1 MPDPLA
7 ARLKLL
13 RGALEQ
19 RAREER
25 EAGAESREAAA
36 RDEAA
41 ESGLP
46 AEEAGAAAAG
56 LQGWE
61 RIGELTYRRICSFEN
76 PLAGEEISEHL
87 LPRGLS
93 AGDLL
98 FFDTETTGLSGGAG
112 TLVFL
117 IALGRLAGER
127 LEVEQL
133 FLADYPGEPEF
144 LGHLGPALRSAGQYV
159 SYNGRT
165 FDAPI
170 LAGRF
175 ALNRLSLEPRGHS
188 DLLYWARRLWKRA
201 LGDCS
206 LGSIEREVLG
216 VERGQDVAGYEV
228 PGIYLDFLRR
238 GWSPRLP
245 LVWEHNL
252 QDVRT
257 LSVLFARLNR
267 MLSGGEPPGRAD
279 LASLGSWLLKAGR
292 AERGLELLRR
302 CFAEGDERAGRA
314 LGLHLKRSGRWEEAA
329 QVWRTLASDR
339 RSLFAAVELAKHA
352 EHRLRDPLEALDW
365 VRQVLGWGAPLPA
378 RTRREL
384 AARRARLE
392 RIAARRAARQA
403 QAPK

>member
-13 RGALEQ
+13 RGALQQ
-19 RAREER
+19 RAREE
-25 EAGAESREAAA
+25 AAA
-36 RDEAA
+36 AGPARGEPGPD
-41 ESGLP
+41 LP
-46 AEEAGAAAAG
+46 AGQAAAAAG

-61 RIGELTYRRICSFEN
+61 RIGELTYRRLASFEN
-76 PLAGEEISEHL
+76 PLAGQEICEHL

-93 AGDLL
+93 TEELL

-112 TLVFL
+112 TVVFL
-117 IALGRLAGER
+117 IGLGRLAGER

-144 LGHLGPALRSAGQYV
+144 LASLSPALRSAGHLV

-188 DLLYWARRLWKRA
+188 DLLYWARRLWRRV

-216 VERGQDVAGYEV
+216 LERSQDVPGWEV
-228 PGIYLDFLRR
+228 PDIYLDYLRR

-257 LSVLFARLNR
+257 LAALFARLNR
-267 MLSGGEPPGRAD
+267 VLGGGEPPERVD
-279 LASLGSWLLKAGR
+279 LASLGSWLLAAGK

-302 CFAEGDERAGRA
+302 SFGEGDERAGRA
-314 LGLHLKRSGRWEEAA
+314 LGLHLKRAGRWGEAA
-329 QVWRTLASDR
+329 EVWRRLAADG
-339 RSLFAAVELAKHA
+339 RSPFAAVELAKHA
-352 EHRLRDPLEALDW
+352 EHRLRDPQEALDW
-365 VRQVLGWGAPLPA
+365 VRRILDWGLPLEA
-378 RTRREL
+378 RFRQEL
-384 AARRARLE
+384 SARRARLE
-392 RIAARRAARQA
+392 RLASRPAGRRAQT
-403 QAPK
+403 PK

>member
-13 RGALEQ
+13 RAALQQ
-19 RAREER
+19 R
-25 EAGAESREAAA
+25 SR
-36 RDEAA
+36 
-41 ESGLP
+41 
-46 AEEAGAAAAG
+46 EEAGRDVGGNAEEEVPAGGAGLRAAAAGRDAG
-56 LQGWE
+56 LQGWQ
-61 RIGELTYRRICSFEN
+61 RTGELTYRRVTRFDD
-76 PLAGEEISEHL
+76 PLAGERISEHL
-87 LPRGLS
+87 VPPGLS

-117 IALGRLAGER
+117 VALGRLSGGQF
-127 LEVEQL
+127 EVEQF

-144 LGHLGPALRSAGQYV
+144 LQQLAPALRSAGLFV

-165 FDAPI
+165 FDAPL

-175 ALNRLSLEPRGHS
+175 ALNRLSLELRGHS

-216 VERGQDVAGYEV
+216 VRRAEDVAGHEV
-228 PGIYLDFLRR
+228 PGIYLDYLRR

-252 QDVRT
+252 QDVRS
-257 LSVLFARLNR
+257 LAELFTRLNR
-267 MLSGGEPPGRAD
+267 LLGGEELAGGAD
-279 LASLGSWLLKAGR
+279 LASLGSWLLAAGGD
-292 AERGLELLRR
+292 ERGLELLRR
-302 CFAEGDERAGRA
+302 SFAQGDERAGRA
-314 LGLHLKRSGRWEEAA
+314 LGLHLKRAGRWEEAA
-329 QVWRTLASDR
+329 DVWRSLAAGR

-352 EHRLRDPLEALDW
+352 EHRLRDPAQALEWVHQVLDWGLPLEA
-365 VRQVLGWGAPLPA
+365 RA
-378 RTRREL
+378 RREL
-384 AARRARLE
+384 AARRERLE
-392 RIAARRAARQA
+392 RKLKRRSS
-403 QAPK
+403 

>member
-13 RGALEQ
+13 RGALQQ

-25 EAGAESREAAA
+25 ESGAEPSLQA
-36 RDEAA
+36 DD
-41 ESGLP
+41 
-46 AEEAGAAAAG
+46 AG
-56 LQGWE
+56 LHPAGDQGEALRGWE
-61 RIGELTYRRICSFEN
+61 RIGEMTYRRVSSFDN
-76 PLAGEEISEHL
+76 PLAGEQLSEHL
-87 LPRGLS
+87 APRGLS

-127 LEVEQL
+127 LEVEQF
-133 FLADYPGEPEF
+133 FLTDYPGEPEF
-144 LGHLGPALRSAGQYV
+144 LRHLAPALSSAGLYV

-170 LAGRF
+170 LSGRF

-188 DLLYWARRLWKRA
+188 DLLYWARRLWKRV
-201 LGDCS
+201 LEDCS
-206 LGSIEREVLG
+206 LGTIEREVLG
-216 VERGQDVAGYEV
+216 VERGQDVAGWEV
-228 PGIYLDFLRR
+228 PGIYLEYLQR

-252 QDVRT
+252 QDVRS
-257 LSVLFARLNR
+257 LAELFARLNR
-267 MLSGGEPPGRAD
+267 ALGGGELPGRAD
-279 LASLGSWLLKAGR
+279 LASLGSWLLDSGG

-302 CFAEGDERAGRA
+302 SFEGGDERAGRA

-329 QVWRTLASDR
+329 QVWGRLAADR

-352 EHRLRDPLEALDW
+352 EHRLRDPLQALDW
-365 VRQVLGWGAPLPA
+365 VRQAQGWGLPLEA
-378 RTRREL
+378 RVRREL

-392 RIAARRAARQA
+392 RKTQT
-403 QAPK
+403 PK

>member
-1 MPDPLA
+1 MPDSLG
-7 ARLKLL
+7 ARLKML
-13 RGALEQ
+13 RGALQQ
-19 RAREER
+19 RARAEGGVGSIEE
-25 EAGAESREAAA
+25 APGAEAPA
-36 RDEAA
+36 D
-41 ESGLP
+41 GLR
-46 AEEAGAAAAG
+46 
-56 LQGWE
+56 GWE
-61 RIGELTYRRICSFEN
+61 RIGELIYRRVSSFEN

-112 TLVFL
+112 TVVFL
-117 IALGRLAGER
+117 IGLGRLAGER

-144 LGHLGPALRSAGQYV
+144 LRYLSPALRSAGQFV

-170 LAGRF
+170 LASRF

-188 DLLYWARRLWKRA
+188 DLLYWARRLWKRV
-201 LGDCS
+201 LEDCS

-228 PGIYLDFLRR
+228 PGIYLDYLRR

-252 QDVRT
+252 QDVRS
-257 LSVLFARLNR
+257 LARLFARLNR
-267 MLSGGEPPGRAD
+267 VLGRGEVTGRAD
-279 LASLGSWLLKAGR
+279 LTSLGSWLLNAGR

-302 CFAEGDERAGRA
+302 SFDGGDERAGRE
-314 LGLHLKRSGRWEEAA
+314 LGLHLKRAGRWEEAIA
-329 QVWRTLASDR
+329 IWRALAADR
-339 RSLFAAVELAKHA
+339 HSLFAVVELAKHA
-352 EHRLRDPLEALDW
+352 EHRLRDPRQALDW
-365 VRQVLGWGAPLPA
+365 VRGALAWGLPLPA

-384 AARRARLE
+384 AVRRARLE
-392 RIAARRAARQA
+392 RKA
-403 QAPK
+403 QSPK

>member
-7 ARLKLL
+7 ARLKLM
-13 RGALEQ
+13 RGALQQ
-19 RAREER
+19 REREER
-25 EAGAESREAAA
+25 EAGAEEPR
-36 RDEAA
+36 
-41 ESGLP
+41 GP
-46 AEEAGAAAAG
+46 AQSAGDTDA
-56 LQGWE
+56 LRGWE
-61 RIGELTYRRICSFEN
+61 RIGELTYRRVSSFEN
-76 PLAGEEISEHL
+76 PLAGEQISEHL
-87 LPRGLS
+87 APRGLS
-93 AGDLL
+93 AGNLL

-117 IALGRLAGER
+117 IALGRLVGER

-144 LGHLGPALRSAGQYV
+144 LRFLAPALSSAGRFV

-165 FDAPI
+165 FDAPL

-188 DLLYWARRLWKRA
+188 DLLYWARRLWKRV

-228 PGIYLDFLRR
+228 PGIYLDYLRR

-252 QDVRT
+252 QDVRS
-257 LSVLFARLNR
+257 LAALFARLNR
-267 MLSGGEPPGRAD
+267 ALAGGELPGRAD
-279 LASLGSWLLKAGR
+279 QASLGSWLLTAGGT
-292 AERGLELLRR
+292 ERGLQLLRSS
-302 CFAEGDERAGRA
+302 FEQGDERAGRD
-314 LGLHLKRSGRWEEAA
+314 LSLYLKRTGSWEEAV
-329 QVWRTLASDR
+329 QIWRTLAADR
-339 RSLFAAVELAKHA
+339 RSLFAAVELAKLA
-352 EHRLRDPLEALDW
+352 EHRLHDPLQALDW
-365 VRQVLGWGAPLPA
+365 VRQAQGWGLPLEA
-378 RTRREL
+378 RLRREL

-392 RIAARRAARQA
+392 RKA
-403 QAPK
+403 QTPK

>member
-13 RGALEQ
+13 RNALQQ
-19 RAREER
+19 RAREQKETDASEQPER
-25 EAGAESREAAA
+25 PAGAGGPAGDDDDGA
-36 RDEAA
+36 
-41 ESGLP
+41 GL
-46 AEEAGAAAAG
+46 AGGG

-61 RIGELTYRRICSFEN
+61 QVGELTYRRVFSFEN
-76 PLAGEEISEHL
+76 PLAGEPISEHL
-87 LPRGLS
+87 VPRGLS

-112 TLVFL
+112 TVAFLV
-117 IALGRLAGER
+117 ALGRLAGDR

-144 LGHLGPALRSAGQYV
+144 LRNLAPALGSAGQLV

-165 FDAPI
+165 FDAPL

-175 ALNRLSLEPRGHS
+175 ALNRLSLQTRGHS

-216 VERGQDVAGYEV
+216 LERGEDVAGWEV
-228 PGIYLDFLRR
+228 PGIYLDYLRR

-252 QDVRT
+252 QDVRS
-257 LSVLFARLNR
+257 LAVLFARLNAA
-267 MLSGGEPPGRAD
+267 LGGGELPGRAD
-279 LASLGSWLLKAGR
+279 LASLGSWLLKSGG
-292 AERGLELLRR
+292 EQRGLELLRLS
-302 CFAEGDERAGRA
+302 FEEGDERAGRA
-314 LGLHLKRSGRWEEAA
+314 LGLHLKRAGRWDEAA
-329 QVWRTLASDR
+329 QVWRRLVADR
-339 RSLFAAVELAKHA
+339 RSLFAAVELAKQA
-352 EHRLRDPLEALDW
+352 EHRLRDPLEALEW
-365 VRQVLGWGAPLPA
+365 VRQVAGWGLPLEA
-378 RTRREL
+378 RSRREL

-392 RIAARRAARQA
+392 RMASRQGLRRRSN
-403 QAPK
+403 

>member
-1 MPDPLA
+1 MSDPLA

-13 RGALEQ
+13 RRALQQ
-19 RAREER
+19 RAGEETEEDGQR
-25 EAGAESREAAA
+25 RKPCPAGLPEPEAGA
-36 RDEAA
+36 
-41 ESGLP
+41 G
-46 AEEAGAAAAG
+46 AAAG

-61 RIGELTYRRICSFEN
+61 RTGELTYRRVTSFDN
-76 PLAGEEISEHL
+76 PLAAEQICEHL

-117 IALGRLAGER
+117 VAFGRLAEDR
-127 LEVEQL
+127 LEVEQF

-144 LGHLGPALRSAGQYV
+144 LRQLAPALRSAGQFV

-165 FDAPI
+165 FDAPL

-175 ALNRLSLEPRGHS
+175 ALNRLPLELRRHS
-188 DLLYWARRLWKRA
+188 DLVYWARRLWKRA
-201 LGDCS
+201 LEDCS

-216 VERGQDVAGYEV
+216 LRRGQDVAGYEV
-228 PGIYLDFLRR
+228 PGIYLDYLRR

-252 QDVRT
+252 QDVRS
-257 LSVLFARLNR
+257 LAALFARLNR
-267 MLSGGEPPGRAD
+267 VLGGAELPQSAD
-279 LASLGSWLLKAGR
+279 LASLGSWLLNAGS
-292 AERGLELLRR
+292 AERGLELLRHS
-302 CFAEGDERAGRA
+302 FAQGDERAGRA
-314 LGLHLKRSGRWEEAA
+314 LGLHLKRAGLWEEASE
-329 QVWRTLASDR
+329 VWRRLVADR

-352 EHRLRDPLEALDW
+352 EHRLRDPLEALAW
-365 VRQVLGWGAPLPA
+365 VRQVLDWGLPLEA
-378 RTRREL
+378 HVRREL
-384 AARRARLE
+384 AVRRARLE
-392 RIAARRAARQA
+392 RKA

>member
-7 ARLKLL
+7 ARLRLL
-13 RGALEQ
+13 RGALQ
-19 RAREER
+19 RRAREEAPVQPG
-25 EAGAESREAAA
+25 EAGKPGTTL
-36 RDEAA
+36 DT
-41 ESGLP
+41 
-46 AEEAGAAAAG
+46 EAGDTG
-56 LQGWE
+56 LRGWE
-61 RIGELTYRRICSFEN
+61 RVGELTYRRVSSFAN

-133 FLADYPGEPEF
+133 FLTDYPGEPEF
-144 LGHLGPALRSAGQYV
+144 LQRLAPALESAGQLV

-175 ALNRLSLEPRGHS
+175 TMNRLSLKPRGHS

-216 VERGQDVAGYEV
+216 VERGEDVAGFEV
-228 PGIYLDFLRR
+228 PGIYLEYLRR

-252 QDVRT
+252 QDVRS
-257 LSVLFARLNR
+257 LARLYARLNR
-267 MLSGGEPPGRAD
+267 VLGRGEVLERAD
-279 LASLGSWLLKAGR
+279 LASLGSWLLAAGE
-292 AERGLELLRR
+292 AERGLELLRQS
-302 CFAEGDERAGRA
+302 FAGGDERAGRA
-314 LGLHLKRSGRWEEAA
+314 LGLHLKRAGRWEEAA
-329 QVWRTLASDR
+329 EVWRALAAR
-339 RSLFAAVELAKHA
+339 RQSLFAAVELAKHA
-352 EHRLRDPLEALDW
+352 EHRLRDPHQALAW
-365 VRQVLGWGAPLPA
+365 VQSAQAGGLPLAA

-392 RIAARRAARQA
+392 RKA
-403 QAPK
+403 QARK

>member
-1 MPDPLA
+1 MSDPLA

-13 RGALEQ
+13 RKALQQ
-19 RAREER
+19 RAGEDNQ
-25 EAGAESREAAA
+25 AGSKTREAADA
-36 RDEAA
+36 GP
-41 ESGLP
+41 ES
-46 AEEAGAAAAG
+46 AAGAAPVSG

-61 RIGELTYRRICSFEN
+61 RTGELTYRRVTLFDN
-76 PLAGEEISEHL
+76 PLAGEQVCDHL
-87 LPRGLS
+87 VPRGLS

-117 IALGRLAGER
+117 VALGRLAGDR
-127 LEVEQL
+127 LEVEQH

-144 LGHLGPALRSAGQYV
+144 LQQLAPALRSAGQFV

-165 FDAPI
+165 FDAPL

-175 ALNRLSLEPRGHS
+175 ALNRLSLELRAHN
-188 DLLYWARRLWKRA
+188 DLVYWARRLWKRA

-216 VERGQDVAGYEV
+216 VRRGEDVPGYEV
-228 PGIYLDFLRR
+228 PGIYLDYLRR

-252 QDVRT
+252 QDVRS
-257 LSVLFARLNR
+257 LAALFARLNR
-267 MLSGGEPPGRAD
+267 VLGGAELPESAD
-279 LASLGSWLLKAGR
+279 LASLGGWLLNAGS

-302 CFAEGDERAGRA
+302 SFAQGDERAGRV
-314 LGLHLKRSGRWEEAA
+314 LGLHLKRAGHWEEAA
-329 QVWRTLASDR
+329 EVWRSLAADR
-339 RSLFAAVELAKHA
+339 HSLFAAVELAKHA

-365 VRQVLGWGAPLPA
+365 VVQVLGWGLPLEA
-378 RTRREL
+378 RLRREL

-392 RIAARRAARQA
+392 RKA

>member
-7 ARLKLL
+7 VRLKLL
-13 RGALEQ
+13 RRALQQREQ
-19 RAREER
+19 EER
-25 EAGAESREAAA
+25 ETGSRTREAAEDGA
-36 RDEAA
+36 RPEPTMAQ
-41 ESGLP
+41 
-46 AEEAGAAAAG
+46 AGASG

-61 RIGELTYRRICSFEN
+61 RTGELTYRRLTRFDN
-76 PLAGEEISEHL
+76 PLAGQEICEHL

-112 TLVFL
+112 TVVFL
-117 IALGRLAGER
+117 VALGRLAGDG
-127 LEVEQL
+127 LEVEQF

-144 LGHLGPALRSAGQYV
+144 LQQLAPALSSAGQFI

-165 FDAPI
+165 FDAPL

-175 ALNRLSLEPRGHS
+175 ALNRLRLELRAHS
-188 DLLYWARRLWKRA
+188 DLVYWARRLWKRE

-216 VERGQDVAGYEV
+216 VRRGQDVAGHEV
-228 PGIYLDFLRR
+228 PGIYLDYLRR

-252 QDVRT
+252 QDVRS
-257 LSVLFARLNR
+257 LAALFARLNR
-267 MLSGGEPPGRAD
+267 VLGGAELPDSTD
-279 LASLGSWLLKAGR
+279 LASLGSWLLNAGS

-302 CFAEGDERAGRA
+302 SFAEGDERAGRA

-329 QVWRTLASDR
+329 EVWRRLVADR

-352 EHRLRDPLEALDW
+352 EHRLRDPLQALAW
-365 VRQVLGWGAPLPA
+365 VRQVLGWGLPLEPWA
-378 RTRREL
+378 RREL
-384 AARRARLE
+384 AVRQARLE
-392 RIAARRAARQA
+392 RKA

>member
-7 ARLKLL
+7 ARLRRM

-19 RAREER
+19 RAREE
-25 EAGAESREAAA
+25 AA
-36 RDEAA
+36 RQATEEPGPAGPAA
-41 ESGLP
+41 RQSGE
-46 AEEAGAAAAG
+46 EEAGIADG
-56 LQGWE
+56 LRGWE
-61 RIGELTYRRICSFEN
+61 RVGELTYRRVCVFEN

-87 LPRGLS
+87 LPRGLA

-112 TLVFL
+112 TVVFL

-144 LGHLGPALRSAGQYV
+144 LRQLSPALRSAGQFV

-170 LAGRF
+170 LASRF
-175 ALNRLSLEPRGHS
+175 ALNRLPLEPRGHS
-188 DLLYWARRLWKRA
+188 DLLYWARRLWKRVLA
-201 LGDCS
+201 DCS

-216 VERGQDVAGYEV
+216 VQRGQDVAGYEV
-228 PGIYLDFLRR
+228 PGIYLDYLRR

-252 QDVRT
+252 QDVRSLT
-257 LSVLFARLNR
+257 GLFARLNR
-267 MLSGGEPPGRAD
+267 VLGRGEVPGRAD
-279 LASLGSWLLKAGR
+279 LASLGSWLLSAGG

-302 CFAEGDERAGRA
+302 SFAGGDERAGRA
-314 LGLHLKRSGRWEEAA
+314 LGLHLKRAGRWEEAA
-329 QVWRTLASDR
+329 EVWRTLAAER

-352 EHRLRDPLEALDW
+352 EHRLRDPRQALDW
-365 VRQVLGWGAPLPA
+365 VQQVQGWGLPLEA
-378 RTRREL
+378 RTRREI

-392 RIAARRAARQA
+392 RKA
-403 QAPK
+403 QTPK

>member
-7 ARLKLL
+7 ARLRLL
-13 RGALEQ
+13 RGALQ
-19 RAREER
+19 RRAGEDQEEGREPE
-25 EAGAESREAAA
+25 
-36 RDEAA
+36 
-41 ESGLP
+41 P
-46 AEEAGAAAAG
+46 AAAG
-56 LQGWE
+56 TAVETGLRGWE
-61 RIGELTYRRICSFEN
+61 RVGELTYRRVSSFEN

-133 FLADYPGEPEF
+133 FLADYPGELEF
-144 LGHLGPALRSAGQYV
+144 LRLSPALQSAGQFV

-175 ALNRLSLEPRGHS
+175 TMNRLSLEPRGHS

-216 VERGQDVAGYEV
+216 VERGQDVAGFEV
-228 PGIYLDFLRR
+228 PGIYLEYLRR

-252 QDVRT
+252 QDVRS
-257 LSVLFARLNR
+257 LASLYARLNR
-267 MLSGGEPPGRAD
+267 VLGRGEALERTD
-279 LASLGSWLLKAGR
+279 LASLGSWLLAAGG
-292 AERGLELLRR
+292 AERGRELLRQS
-302 CFAEGDERAGRA
+302 FAGGDERAGRA
-314 LGLHLKRSGRWEEAA
+314 LGLHLKRAGRWEEAA
-329 QVWRTLASDR
+329 EVWRALAAR
-339 RSLFAAVELAKHA
+339 RPSLFAAVELAKHA
-352 EHRLRDPLEALDW
+352 EHRLRDPHQALAW
-365 VRQVLGWGAPLPA
+365 VQSAQAWGLPLAA

-384 AARRARLE
+384 DSRRARLE
-392 RIAARRAARQA
+392 RKA
-403 QAPK
+403 QARK